1 MPLPSPSPLFIV
13 VHFLLR
19 FFIVIIIKVVFVCCA
34 VIFFATFS
42 CEFSVSFSFSFKYEI
57 KRRQVYSELKVV
69 AHVVVVAAVAAVPNT
84 HAPRLFDVYL

>member
-1 MPLPSPSPLFIV
+1 M
-13 VHFLLR
+13 HFLLR
-19 FFIVIIIKVVFVCCA
+19 FFIVIIIKVVFVCCS

-57 KRRQVYSELKVV
+57 KRRQVYSELKVIV
-69 AHVVVVAAVAAVPNT
+69 HAVVVAAAVVPNT

>member
-1 MPLPSPSPLFIV
+1 M
-13 VHFLLR
+13 HFLLR
-19 FFIVIIIKVVFVCCA
+19 FFIVIIIKVVFGFCS

-69 AHVVVVAAVAAVPNT
+69 AHVVVVALAVPNT